1 MVQFTGKV
9 ALITG
14 GSTGIGFATA
24 KEFAKLGAKVVITSR
39 GKKAGEEALASLKA
53 MKADA
58 LWVGC
63 DVQKSADVKRV
74 VDMTIEKYG
83 QLDCC
88 FNNAGVIGNLAP
100 VSIQDL
106 KESDWHDVIETN
118 LSGTYHAFKYELDY
132 FVKAKRKGAIVVT
145 SSIAGNEYQLAG
157 WFPYFVSKVAV
168 KEMVKHVANEY
179 GEKGIRC
186 NAVQPGLLDDGVV
199 TKAGSATPGLDVWL
213 KGEAE
218 KTPLRALVT
227 SEQVAKAV
235 VWLCSDEAEMVT
247 GASIVIDGGYTLGR

>member
-1 MVQFTGKV
+1 MGQFDGKV

-14 GSTGIGFATA
+14 GSTGIGYHTA
-24 KEFAKLGAKVVITSR
+24 VEFAKHGAKIVISSR
-39 GKKAGEEALASLKA
+39 GKASGEEALKNLKQMGA
-53 MKADA
+53 EAI
-58 LWVGC
+58 WVQC
-63 DVQKSADVKRV
+63 DVQKSESVKAL
-74 VDMTIEKYG
+74 VDTAVNTFG
-83 QLDCC
+83 QIDYC
-88 FNNAGVIGNLAP
+88 FNNAGIIGNLAP
-100 VSIQDL
+100 ASVHEM

-118 LSGTYHAFKYELDY
+118 LSGVYYSLKHELTYFTKTQ
-132 FVKAKRKGAIVVT
+132 RKGAIVCT

-157 WFPYFVSKVAV
+157 WFPYFVSKVAI

-213 KGEAE
+213 QGEAE
-218 KTPLRALVT
+218 KTPLKALVT
-227 SEQVAKAV
+227 SEQVGKAV